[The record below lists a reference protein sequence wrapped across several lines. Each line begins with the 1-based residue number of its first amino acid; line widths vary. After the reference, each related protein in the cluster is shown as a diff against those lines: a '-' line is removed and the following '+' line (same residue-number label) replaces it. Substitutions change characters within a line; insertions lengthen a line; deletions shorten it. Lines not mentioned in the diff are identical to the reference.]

1 MIRKRFTAVF
11 AFASLAAL
19 VALAPFADCAQDP
32 GAPPPSGQHGGRRG
46 PGPGGFAFD
55 GMGPGFGGR
64 TVTGAPFSATITITH
79 TPGESGGNGVPNN
92 STGSIARD
100 SQGRTRRDV
109 QLSGI
114 GPLHAQGTP
123 PHMIFINDPVTHTN
137 YMLNADKKTGEQF
150 SLDGEMPPPPPPGL
164 NSGQHAGGGFGA
176 RGRGEVSSQSL
187 GTKTVSGVT
196 ANGTLITCNTP
207 NGSSTVERWFS
218 PDLQTLISE
227 TRTDPRFGTTIMQLT
242 NINRGE
248 PDPSLFSVP
257 SDYSITQGHIRRGGR
272 RGPGG
277 PGGPDGQHGAAED
290 VSDGTGS

>member
-1 MIRKRFTAVF
+1 MIRKSITTVS
-11 AFASLAAL
+11 AFALLAAL
-19 VALAPFADCAQDP
+19 LAIAPSAVFPQDP
-32 GAPPPSGQHGGRRG
+32 GAPPPGGQHGGRRG

-64 TVTGAPFSATITITH
+64 TVTGAPFSATLTVSH
-79 TPGESGGNGVPNN
+79 TPGEGGGNGIANN
-92 STGSIARD
+92 STGSIVRD
-100 SQGRTRRDV
+100 TQGRTRRDM

-123 PHMIFINDPVTHTN
+123 PHMIFINDPVSHSN

-150 SLDGEMPPPPPPGL
+150 SLNGNMPPPPPLGM
-164 NSGQHAGGGFGA
+164 NSGQHGEGGFGA
-176 RGRGEVSSQSL
+176 RGRGEVTTQSL
-187 GTKTVSGVT
+187 GTKTINGVS
-196 ANGTLITCNTP
+196 ANGTLITRNTP

-218 PDLQTLISE
+218 PDLQTVVSE
-227 TRTDPRFGTTIMQLT
+227 TRTDPRFGTTSMQLT

-257 SDYSITQGHIRRGGR
+257 SDFTITQGHFGHGGRGGR

-277 PGGPDGQHGAAED
+277 PGGPGAAN
-290 VSDGTGS
+290 

>member
-1 MIRKRFTAVF
+1 MIRKRITAIS
-11 AFASLAAL
+11 AFALLAAL
-19 VALAPFADCAQDP
+19 IAVAPSAVFAQDP
-32 GAPPPSGQHGGRRG
+32 GAPPPGQHGGRRG

-64 TVTGAPFSATITITH
+64 TVTGAPFSATISVSH
-79 TPGESGGNGVPNN
+79 TPGEGGGNGVANN

-100 SQGRTRRDV
+100 TQGRTRRDM

-123 PHMIFINDPVTHTN
+123 PHMIFINDPVSQNN

-150 SLDGEMPPPPPPGL
+150 SLNGNMPPPPGM
-164 NSGQHAGGGFGA
+164 NSGQHGEGGFGA
-176 RGRGEVSSQSL
+176 RGRGEVTTQSL
-187 GTKTVSGVT
+187 GTKTINGVT
-196 ANGTLITCNTP
+196 ANGTLITRNTP

-218 PDLQTLISE
+218 PDLQTVVSE
-227 TRTDPRFGTTIMQLT
+227 TRTDPRFGTTTMQLT

-257 SDYSITQGHIRRGGR
+257 SDFTITQGHIRRGGR

-277 PGGPDGQHGAAED
+277 PGA
-290 VSDGTGS
+290 